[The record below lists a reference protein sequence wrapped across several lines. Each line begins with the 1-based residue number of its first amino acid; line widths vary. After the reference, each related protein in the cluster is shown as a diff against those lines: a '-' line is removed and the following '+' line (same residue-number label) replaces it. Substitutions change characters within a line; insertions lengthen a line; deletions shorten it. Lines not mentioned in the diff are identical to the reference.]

1 MSDVGF
7 SALAALSGSVVGAL
21 AAIVTTY
28 LTLHTQERTERFAQG
43 MARKEK
49 LYGEFIEEAS
59 RLYSDAITHKLD
71 EVSKFVHL
79 YALVSKLRLFA
90 PHDVISAA
98 DEVMRRILMN
108 REAPKKDQDLS
119 VAIRQGRE
127 REIDLLRASSEACR
141 SEMRL

>member
-7 SALAALSGSVVGAL
+7 SALAALSGSIVGAL
-21 AAIVTTY
+21 TAIVTTY
-28 LTLHTQERTERFAQG
+28 LTLHTQERAGRFAQG

-59 RLYSDAITHKLD
+59 RLYSDAITRKLD

-98 DEVMRRILMN
+98 DEVMHQILMN
-108 REAPKKDQDLS
+108 RETQRKTWPS
-119 VAIRQGRE
+119 RSGRDE
-127 REIDLLRASSEACR
+127 SENSICSEYLVEACR
-141 SEMRL
+141 KEMKM

>member
-1 MSDVGF
+1 MSDVGL
-7 SALAALSGSVVGAL
+7 SALAALSGSIVGAL
-21 AAIVTTY
+21 TAIVTTY
-28 LTLHTQERTERFAQG
+28 LTLRTQERAGRFAQG
-43 MARKEK
+43 IARKEK

-98 DEVMRRILMN
+98 DEVMHRILIN
-108 REAPKKDQDLS
+108 REASEQDLG

-127 REIDLLRASSEACR
+127 RDIDLLRAFSEACR
-141 SEMRL
+141 REMKL

>member
-7 SALAALSGSVVGAL
+7 SALAALSGSIVGAL
-21 AAIVTTY
+21 TAIVTTY
-28 LTLHTQERTERFAQG
+28 LTLHTQERAGRFAQG

-59 RLYSDAITHKLD
+59 RLYSDAMTHKLD

-98 DEVMRRILMN
+98 DEVMRRILIN
-108 REAPKKDQDLS
+108 REASEKDLS
-119 VAIRQGRE
+119 VAIKQGRE
-127 REIDLLRASSEACR
+127 RELDLLRAFSEACR
-141 SEMRL
+141 KEMKL